1 MPPRTCASYPIA
13 ITDPAYRPVVDLH
26 HLNLEVLWALGGL
39 GRHLWPPPRRGPRPP
54 RWRARRIYS
63 ALSVIISPHT
73 PGTTFEKSVGARPA
87 PSRLHQA
94 SAAYPERLKHLTR
107 AAAFR

>member
-13 ITDPAYRPVVDLH
+13 ITDPPYRPVVVLH

-39 GRHLWPPPRRGPRPP
+39 GRHLWPPARRGPRPP

-73 PGTTFEKSVGARPA
+73 TGTKFEKSVGGRPA
-87 PSRLHQA
+87 PSRLHQD
-94 SAAYPERLKHLTR
+94 SAV
-107 AAAFR
+107 